1 MHRDLDLFETYR
13 LLLLI
18 VCTVYTVV
26 VMAQWAW
33 RWLGYFT
40 ESRHKRFLGHY
51 AVALFLRARFRRFA
65 GDLLEVAM
73 LGLALALILYAHK
86 GLTQVM

>member
-18 VCTVYTVV
+18 VCTVYTIV

-40 ESRHKRFLGHY
+40 ESRRKQVLGHY
-51 AVALFLRARFRRFA
+51 AVVLLLRARFRRFA

-73 LGLALALILYAHK
+73 LAAVLGLILYAHR
-86 GLTQVM
+86 GLAQVM